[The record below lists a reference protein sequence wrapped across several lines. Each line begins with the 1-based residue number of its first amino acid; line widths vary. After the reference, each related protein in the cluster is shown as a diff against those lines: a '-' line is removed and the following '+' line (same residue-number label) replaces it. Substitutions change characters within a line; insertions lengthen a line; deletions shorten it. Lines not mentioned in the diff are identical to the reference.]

1 MVSTKFKASW
11 KTFFLLA
18 LGLAAFFIYLYLFNV
33 DIPTIIATAQRVDL
47 SIYSIAVLF
56 LILDTFFFSIS
67 WYLLLNFLSV
77 KLSVVKSFLYVWYGM
92 FVDIAIPAESISA
105 DVTKVYLV
113 TREHNGTSGKV
124 VASLVIQ
131 RLMGMGINIL
141 SLLLGISLLLMER
154 PVSGLVLNLSLFLAG
169 SSTIFLILLFLLCFR
184 EKWTLKIIDAV
195 ISFLNYV
202 SRGRWKLAKVRGE
215 VVKAAKIFHDS
226 IKEFGHA
233 PKTLFASFSFG
244 IFSWFLSIGIAY
256 LVFFSMKEVFLSMN
270 VEFPGLGVVIL
281 THSII
286 SAIHGIPLGIPFEAG
301 LPEITMTTLYVLTD
315 IPFDISA
322 TATILTRILTVWLRF
337 FIGFAVQQALEIKA
351 ITANNK
357 ADKTLFQRIS

>member
-1 MVSTKFKASW
+1 MVSMKFKASW
-11 KTFFLLA
+11 QTFLLLA
-18 LGLAAFFIYLYLFNV
+18 LGLAAFFIYLYIFNV

-47 SIYSIAVLF
+47 SIYSMAVIF
-56 LILDTFFFSIS
+56 LIFDTFFYSLS

-77 KLSVVKSFLYVWYGM
+77 KLSIMKSFLYVWYGT

-141 SLLLGISLLLMER
+141 SLLLGITLLLMER

-169 SSTIFLILLFLLCFR
+169 TSTFFLILLIFLCFR

-195 ISFLNYV
+195 IRFLNYI
-202 SRGRWKLAKVRGE
+202 SRGRWKLTKVRGE

-233 PKTLFASFSFG
+233 PKTLFASVSFG
-244 IFSWFLSIGIAY
+244 VISWFLSIGIAY
-256 LVFFSMKEVFLSMN
+256 LVFLSMN
-270 VEFPGLGVVIL
+270 FQVQWSVIIL

-301 LPEITMTTLYVLTD
+301 LPEITMTTIYVVSG
-315 IPFDISA
+315 ISPDISA

-337 FIGFAVQQALEIKA
+337 FIGFGVQQGLEIKA

-357 ADKTLFQRIS
+357 ADKNLS

>member
-1 MVSTKFKASW
+1 MVSMKFKASW
-11 KTFFLLA
+11 KTFLLLA

-47 SIYSIAVLF
+47 SIYSVAVLF

-141 SLLLGISLLLMER
+141 SLLLGITLLLMER
-154 PVSGLVLNLSLFLAG
+154 PISGLVLNLSLFLAG
-169 SSTIFLILLFLLCFR
+169 TSTIFLILLIFLCFR
-184 EKWTLKIIDAV
+184 ERWTLKIIDAV
-195 ISFLNYV
+195 IRFLNYI
-202 SRGRWKLAKVRGE
+202 SRGRWKLTKVREE

-233 PKTLFASFSFG
+233 PKTLFASVSFNVL
-244 IFSWFLSIGIAY
+244 SWFLSIGIAY
-256 LVFFSMKEVFLSMN
+256 LTFFSMKEVFLSMN
-270 VEFPGLGVVIL
+270 VEFPVRWSVIIL

-301 LPEITMTTLYVLTD
+301 LPEITMTTLYVLMG

-337 FIGFAVQQALEIKA
+337 FIGFGVQQAMEIKA
-351 ITANNK
+351 ITKNNK
-357 ADKTLFQRIS
+357 ADKTLF

>member
-1 MVSTKFKASW
+1 MTFKASW

-47 SIYSIAVLF
+47 SIYSAAVVF
-56 LILDTFFFSIS
+56 LILDTFFYSLS

-77 KLSVVKSFLYVWYGM
+77 KLSVAKSFLYVWYGT
-92 FVDIAIPAESISA
+92 FVDIAIPAESLSA

-131 RLMGMGINIL
+131 RLMGMGINIVG
-141 SLLLGISLLLMER
+141 LLLGIILLLMER
-154 PVSGLVLNLSLFLAG
+154 PISGLVLNLSLFLTG
-169 SSTIFLILLFLLCFR
+169 MSTLFLILLIFLCFR
-184 EKWTLKIIDAV
+184 EKWTLKLIDAV
-195 ISFLNYV
+195 IKFLNYV
-202 SRGRWKLAKVRGE
+202 SRGRWKLTRVRGE
-215 VVKAAKIFHDS
+215 VVKAAKMFHDS
-226 IKEFGHA
+226 IKVFGHA
-233 PKTLFASFSFG
+233 PKILFASFSFG
-244 IFSWFLSIGIAY
+244 IFSWFLSVGIAY

-270 VEFPGLGVVIL
+270 VEFPVPWSVIIS
-281 THSII
+281 THSIV

-301 LPEITMTTLYVLTD
+301 LPEITMTTIYVLTG

-322 TATILTRILTVWLRF
+322 TATILTRILSVWLRF

-357 ADKTLFQRIS
+357 ADKTLFERIS

>member
-1 MVSTKFKASW
+1 MASMKFKASW
-11 KTFFLLA
+11 QTCLLLV

-33 DIPTIIATAQRVDL
+33 DIPTIIVTAQRVDL
-47 SIYSIAVLF
+47 SIYSIAILF
-56 LILDTFFFSIS
+56 LIFDTFFYSLS

-77 KLSVVKSFLYVWYGM
+77 KLSLAKCFLYVWYGT

-131 RLMGMGINIL
+131 RLMGMGINIV

-169 SSTIFLILLFLLCFR
+169 ISTIFLILLIFLCFR
-184 EKWTLKIIDAV
+184 ERWTLKIIDV
-195 ISFLNYV
+195 IIRFLNYV
-202 SRGRWKLAKVRGE
+202 SRGRWKLTKVKEE
-215 VVKAAKIFHDS
+215 VVKAAKIFHNS

-233 PKTLFASFSFG
+233 PKTLFASVSFG
-244 IFSWFLSIGIAY
+244 IISWFLSIGIAY
-256 LVFFSMKEVFLSMN
+256 LVFFSMN
-270 VEFPGLGVVIL
+270 FPVQWSVIIL

-301 LPEITMTTLYVLTD
+301 LPEITMTTIYVLTG

-322 TATILTRILTVWLRF
+322 TATILTRILTVWLKF
-337 FIGFAVQQALEIKA
+337 FIGFGVQQALEIKA
-351 ITANNK
+351 ITVNNK
-357 ADKTLFQRIS
+357 ADKTLFERIS

>member
-1 MVSTKFKASW
+1 MVSVKFKASW
-11 KTFFLLA
+11 TTFLLLA
-18 LGLAAFFIYLYLFNV
+18 LGLAAFFIYLYIFNV
-33 DIPTIIATAQRVDL
+33 DIPTIIAIAQRVDL
-47 SIYSIAVLF
+47 SIYSVAVIF
-56 LILDTFFFSIS
+56 LILDTFFFSLS
-67 WYLLLNFLSV
+67 WHLLLNFLSV
-77 KLSVVKSFLYVWYGM
+77 KLSVMKSFLYVWYGM

-113 TREHNGTSGKV
+113 TREQNGTSGKV

-141 SLLLGISLLLMER
+141 SLLVGISLLLMER
-154 PVSGLVLNLSLFLAG
+154 QVSGLVLNLTLFLAG
-169 SSTIFLILLFLLCFR
+169 SSTVFLILLIFLCFR

-195 ISFLNYV
+195 IRFLNYV
-202 SRGRWKLAKVRGE
+202 SRERWKLTKIRGE

-233 PKTLFASFSFG
+233 PKTLSASLSFN
-244 IFSWFLSIGIAY
+244 ILSWFLSIGIAY
-256 LVFFSMKEVFLSMN
+256 LVFLSMKNPVPWS
-270 VEFPGLGVVIL
+270 VIIL
-281 THSII
+281 THSVI
-286 SAIHGIPLGIPFEAG
+286 SAIHGIPLGVPFEAG
-301 LPEITMTTLYVLTD
+301 LPEITMTSLYVLTG

-351 ITANNK
+351 ITTNNK
-357 ADKTLFQRIS
+357 ADKTLFERIS